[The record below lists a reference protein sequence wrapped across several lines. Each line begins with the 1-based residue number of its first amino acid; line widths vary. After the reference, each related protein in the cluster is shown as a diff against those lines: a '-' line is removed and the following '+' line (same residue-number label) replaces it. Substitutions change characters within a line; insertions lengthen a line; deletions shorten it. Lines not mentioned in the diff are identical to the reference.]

1 MSLSISI
8 LLFVSTIILLQI
20 YILFCKKNRIL
31 LIIDDYKRKNIVNS
45 SGIILFF
52 LCTLISCIIYS
63 DENLKN
69 IIELEVPRPVVF
81 IISIFILS
89 CVSLYDDIKPID
101 FRIRLAFQ
109 ISTIFF
115 SVSLIE
121 FNFFP
126 EIPLKLKQYVIIF
139 FWVYFINLN
148 NFLDGLD
155 GYLLLNF
162 INILAIIVIK
172 YYFDNELIISSLIA
186 INLLPVIL
194 AFLIFNFPKAKMFL
208 GDTGSYIIGFLT
220 GYIFFDLIKNSE
232 FYIAFLII
240 LYQFSDVSITIFK
253 KIMNGK
259 KPWDRLFDYFFL
271 KPVIKYR
278 LSHLH
283 SSIPFIIYSII
294 NNLILVIL
302 YFKMDINLLVIIL
315 LNILNLSFLLIYFSN
330 PVKFLR
336 IISKKN

>member
-1 MSLSISI
+1 MGLSISI
-8 LLFVSTIILLQI
+8 LLFVSTIILLQS
-20 YILFCKKNRIL
+20 YIFFCKKNKIL

-52 LCTLISCIIYS
+52 LCTLISYIVYQ

-69 IIELEVPRPVVF
+69 IIELNVPRPFVF

-89 CVSLYDDIKPID
+89 CISLYDDIKPID

-139 FWVYFINLN
+139 LWVYFINLN

-162 INILAIIVIK
+162 INILAIIIVK
-172 YYFDNELIISSLIA
+172 YYFDKELIISSIIS

-194 AFLIFNFPKAKMFL
+194 AFLIFNFPRAKVFL
-208 GDTGSYIIGFLT
+208 GDTGSYVIGFLT
-220 GYIFFDLIKNSE
+220 GYIFFDLIKNGE

-240 LYQFSDVSITIFK
+240 LYQSSDVTITIFK
-253 KIMNGK
+253 KVINGK

-271 KPVIKYR
+271 KPVVIYQ

-294 NNLILVIL
+294 NYLILVIL
-302 YFKMDINLLVIIL
+302 YFKMDINLFVIIL
-315 LNILNLSFLLIYFSN
+315 LNILNLFSLLIYFSN

-336 IISKKN
+336 IFSKKY